1 MSATV
6 AVAISSGGVGQAVK
20 VAPTACCTV
29 VPRASA
35 VAVVSG
41 VGWRVTGTGV
51 AMTVT
56 AATTG
61 VGAGGWAVKVALM
74 PATTSACTAFAV
86 AVRSTVVVAG
96 NGVVVKVGSAV
107 LLLPPAPT
115 VRVAIG
121 SGALGPP
128 IRSPKK

>member
-1 MSATV
+1 MLPSV
-6 AVAISSGGVGQAVK
+6 AVAISGVDDGSAVK
-20 VAPTACCTV
+20 VAPTACCTA
-29 VPRASA
+29 ASSARA

-51 AMTVT
+51 AIAV
-56 AATTG
+56 AATA

-74 PATTSACTAFAV
+74 PATTSACTALAV

-96 NGVVVKVGSAV
+96 KDVVVKVGSAV

-115 VRVAIG
+115 VMVAIG
-121 SGALGPP
+121 SGSLGPP